1 MSADLEKYFDTMQR
15 RHDISRAIHQ
25 ACKLVASSVTNH
37 DDVDYNE
44 LHDKLTEAIT
54 KVIDNE

>member
-15 RHDISRAIHQ
+15 RHDISRAVHQ
-25 ACKLVASSVTNH
+25 ACKLIASAITDH

-44 LHDKLTEAIT
+44 LHDRLRESIEKT
-54 KVIDNE
+54 IDNE